1 MFLSLYTFKTDFLR
15 EQLFTSLRNS
25 IIYFSP
31 PPPLPRGH
39 NSERCVNI
47 YVRCAYSCVSSPFMY
62 PSEIY
67 TLQNSSSCL
76 LINKMLCSLI
86 SCLLFPVVSSLPSFC
101 AYANTWHYHAR
112 LNAQK
117 HSCFLLTSSR
127 FFCSVTKLQEQGRA
141 AKELKPH
148 SLILKKPS
156 SLLLLLLFVFLP
168 HILCHVVI
176 TGTLMLCTRDKC
188 TSQQDTEGLELVACT
203 LVTFWLAR
211 HLVTPLSHR
220 WLLWLLFEWLGRP
233 VSCKAEGCAERMA
246 AHMHKQ
252 RDVHEQNATQNMP
265 HTYRHLFFTSAL
277 HEWF

>member
-1 MFLSLYTFKTDFLR
+1 MCVVHIHVFRALSCILQR
-15 EQLFTSLRNS
+15 FTLSK
-25 IIYFSP
+25 I
-31 PPPLPRGH
+31 
-39 NSERCVNI
+39 
-47 YVRCAYSCVSSPFMY
+47 
-62 PSEIY
+62 
-67 TLQNSSSCL
+67 L
-76 LINKMLCSLI
+76 LHASSLI
-86 SCLLFPVVSSLPSFC
+86 KFVAPSFPACYFLLSHPILPSLLQQLLAAGYYWSILTSISAYRGMTHQNTHTHKNTELDLFC
-101 AYANTWHYHAR
+101 AYKNTWHYHAR

-127 FFCSVTKLQEQGRA
+127 FLCSVTKLQEQGRA

-176 TGTLMLCTRDKC
+176 TGTLTLCTRDKC

-252 RDVHEQNATQNMP
+252 RDVHVQNATQNMP